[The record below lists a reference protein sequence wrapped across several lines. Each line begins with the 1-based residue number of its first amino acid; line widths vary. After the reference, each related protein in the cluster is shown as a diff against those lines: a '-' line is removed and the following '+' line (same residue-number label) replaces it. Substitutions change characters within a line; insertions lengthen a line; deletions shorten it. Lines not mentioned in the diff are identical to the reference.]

1 MHNPGQKHWH
11 LIKRILKYL
20 NGTQDLRLCL
30 GGSTFSTSMSMSLGH
45 APVEG
50 LSKQLYGVLDADWA
64 GDRDKARSTSGYCFF
79 LGDSLLSWSSKLQ
92 ATVSSSSTMAEYI
105 SAYHTTCEAL
115 WLRTVLMD
123 LGLLS
128 GHLSTPLFTDN
139 AASMALS
146 KFHMTTPRIKH
157 LDSKF
162 HLVRQEAD
170 SGAIQ
175 LQRVDT
181 TTNVSDIFTKPLSVT
196 LFYRHRA
203 ALGLC

>member
-1 MHNPGQKHWH
+1 
-11 LIKRILKYL
+11 
-20 NGTQDLRLCL
+20 
-30 GGSTFSTSMSMSLGH
+30 MSMSLGH

-79 LGDSLLSWSSKLQ
+79 LGNSLLSWSSKLQ

-123 LGLLS
+123 LGLLP
-128 GHLSTPLFTDN
+128 GHLSTQLFTDN
-139 AASMALS
+139 DASMALS
-146 KFHMTTPRIKH
+146 KFHMTTSRTKH
-157 LDSKF
+157 LDSKY
-162 HLVRQEAD
+162 HLVRQEVD

-181 TTNVSDIFTKPLSVT
+181 KTNVSDIFTKPLSVT
-196 LFYRHRA
+196 TFSYHRA

>member
-1 MHNPGQKHWH
+1 MADSHPVKTPMDS
-11 LIKRILKYL
+11 L
-20 NGTQDLRLCL
+20 NVSLDDCPLP
-30 GGSTFSTSMSMSLGH
+30 GSTEHHEMASIPYQEACSALMALATQTR
-45 APVEG
+45 PDI
-50 LSKQLYGVLDADWA
+50 LYSV
-64 GDRDKARSTSGYCFF
+64 
-79 LGDSLLSWSSKLQ
+79 
-92 ATVSSSSTMAEYI
+92 MN
-105 SAYHTTCEAL
+105 
-115 WLRTVLMD
+115 
-123 LGLLS
+123 LGLLP

-146 KFHMTTPRIKH
+146 KFHMTTPRAKH